1 MPWHL
6 ASSFS
11 VFILFLQRMYVT
23 IFIIKKVTNYVAL
36 LHLMDIALVSLTYF
50 FSFSSRML
58 QDCFYIESAV
68 GGKKQNKTVLSPQ
81 HSLHAMTKGLY
92 HAKQVIIK
100 A

>member
-6 ASSFS
+6 ASTFS

-50 FSFSSRML
+50 LSFSSRML

-68 GGKKQNKTVLSPQ
+68 GGKKTKQNC
-81 HSLHAMTKGLY
+81 
-92 HAKQVIIK
+92 VITPT
-100 A
+100 